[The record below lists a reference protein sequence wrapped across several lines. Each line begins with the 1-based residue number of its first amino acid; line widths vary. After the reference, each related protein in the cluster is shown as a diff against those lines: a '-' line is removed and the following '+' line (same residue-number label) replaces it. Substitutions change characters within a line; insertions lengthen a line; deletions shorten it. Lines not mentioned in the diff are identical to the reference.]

1 MQSRTFIAQR
11 TWLSGV
17 SLTRTLG
24 GSCSAGVRKP
34 WVEHSPP
41 QKKNSISDVTF
52 IAKVFGVGNI
62 GELSQSVQGRI
73 RDFLF
78 GILVVL
84 AIFYVALLFEASAS
98 RVAVFEF
105 GGRVL
110 GSSIPAAVAYFGVMR
125 TIENSRKQD
134 LLKEWHSNLRWAT
147 DLCAS
152 QEPKMIALG
161 VTAIVSLDDAP
172 FLGDNENDLVD
183 SLVNQ
188 IAKSWDPEGR

>member
-1 MQSRTFIAQR
+1 M
-11 TWLSGV
+11 
-17 SLTRTLG
+17 
-24 GSCSAGVRKP
+24 
-34 WVEHSPP
+34 
-41 QKKNSISDVTF
+41 
-52 IAKVFGVGNI
+52 GNI

-125 TIENSRKQD
+125 TIENSRRQD
-134 LLKEWHSNLRWAT
+134 LLKEWHSNPRWAT

-152 QEPKMIALG
+152 QEPKVIALG
-161 VTAIVSLDDAP
+161 VTAIDALDDAP

-188 IAKSWDPEGR
+188 IAKSWDSEGR